1 VSLVYRLGAF
11 FFYFGLVCAI
21 LSGVVIAVLL
31 ALGAYGVPV
40 SGILV
45 SFSTLFAFE
54 LMLGTIIGIL
64 TGSRILSVLHDI
76 PFIGAFI
83 QQIAGS
89 INTWMFLATFLPV
102 YSSLAT
108 VVTYVI
114 RLAPLPIPLQV
125 GLAGS
130 LHVLVALTLVYYIA
144 SKVGAV
150 PVL

>member
-21 LSGVVIAVLL
+21 LSSVVIAVLL

-45 SFSTLFAFE
+45 SFSTLFVFE
-54 LMLGTIIGIL
+54 LVLGTIIAIL
-64 TGSRILSVLHDI
+64 AGTRISSALRDI
-76 PFIGAFI
+76 PLIGAFI
-83 QQIAGS
+83 PQISGS
-89 INTWMFLATFLPV
+89 ISTWMFLATFLPV
-102 YSSLAT
+102 YSPLAT
-108 VVTYVI
+108 VVTYVVMLI
-114 RLAPLPIPLQV
+114 PLPIPVQV

-130 LHVLVALTLVYYIA
+130 LHVLVAFTLVYYIA

-150 PVL
+150 PVI